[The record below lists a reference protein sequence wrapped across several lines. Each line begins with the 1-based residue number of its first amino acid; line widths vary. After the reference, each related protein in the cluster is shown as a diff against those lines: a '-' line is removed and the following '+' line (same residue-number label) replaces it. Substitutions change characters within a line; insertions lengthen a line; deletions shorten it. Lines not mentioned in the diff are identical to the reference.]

1 MKKIIF
7 LLCWIVLPAALTAQN
22 TNPAYLLY
30 DVKHKKTISID
41 ELISNFKKT
50 DVLIFG
56 EEHNDS
62 IGHLLEAQLF
72 GKLNAAYPPAA
83 LSMEMFSTDVQPVI
97 NEYLSGLIS
106 EKNFVKEARAWNNYT
121 DYRPL
126 IEMAKASKTPVIGA
140 NAATRYSNAVTFG
153 GLAVLQQFPV
163 TSKSFLPPLPVDTA
177 TGRYY
182 EKFTETLGGHG
193 MGNMKIYQTQNLWD
207 ATMAWSI
214 ASFAKSNPGTKIF
227 HINGR
232 FHSDEQMGVVAQLK
246 KYAAHLH
253 VVTISCFPA
262 EDFDS
267 PGWGKKAQLA
277 DYIILSKAVIKQ

>member
-7 LLCWIVLPAALTAQN
+7 LLCWMMLPAALIAQN

-30 DVKHKKTISID
+30 NVQHKKAISMD
-41 ELISNFKKT
+41 ELISNLKKT

-72 GKLNAAYPPAA
+72 AKLNTAYPPAA

-97 NEYLSGLIS
+97 SEYLSGLIS
-106 EKNFVKEARAWNNYT
+106 EKNFVKEARAWNNYA

-126 IEMAKASKTPVIGA
+126 IEMAKASKIQVIGA

-163 TSKSFLPPLPVDTA
+163 ISKSFLPPLPVDTA

-182 EKFTETLGGHG
+182 EKFTETLGGHS

-207 ATMAWSI
+207 ATMAWSV
-214 ASFAKSNPGTKIF
+214 ASFAKSNPRTKIF

-246 KYAAHLH
+246 KYADHLH
-253 VVTISCFPA
+253 VVTVSCFPA
-262 EDFDS
+262 ADFEAPD
-267 PGWGKKAQLA
+267 WDKKAQLV
-277 DYIILSKAVIKQ
+277 DYIILSKP

>member
-7 LLCWIVLPAALTAQN
+7 MLCWIMLPAALIAQN

-30 DVKHKKTISID
+30 DVQHKKTISID
-41 ELISNFKKT
+41 ELISNLKKT

-97 NEYLSGLIS
+97 SEYLSGLIS
-106 EKNFVKEARAWNNYT
+106 EKNFVKEARAWNNYA

-126 IEMAKASKTPVIGA
+126 IEMAKASKMPVIGA

-163 TSKSFLPPLPVDTA
+163 ISKSFLPPLPVDTA

-182 EKFTETLGGHG
+182 EKFTATLGGHG

-227 HINGR
+227 HVNGR
-232 FHSDEQMGVVAQLK
+232 FHSDEKMGVVAQLK
-246 KYAAHLH
+246 KYAVHLH

-262 EDFDS
+262 ADFETPD
-267 PGWGKKAQLA
+267 WDKKAQLA
-277 DYIILSKAVIKQ
+277 DYIVLSKP